1 MKSVL
6 IIEDEAVIRRVLTR
20 VLERAGFIVRTAENG
35 DDALQQLRAAEVDIV
50 ITDIIMPKMHG
61 VDAIKNIVKEFSRVR
76 IIAIS
81 GGGNFGITDYKP
93 DAITTSA
100 YLAAARKAG
109 AHALLTK
116 PFQTAE
122 VLHAINLATRDTR
135 PH

>member
-6 IIEDEAVIRRVLTR
+6 IVEDEAVIRRVLTR
-20 VLERAGFIVRTAENG
+20 VLERAGFTVRTAENG
-35 DDALQQLRAAEVDIV
+35 DEALEQLRAAEVDIV

-61 VDAIKNIVKEFSRVR
+61 VDAIKRIVKEFSRVR

-135 PH
+135 PN

>member
-6 IIEDEAVIRRVLTR
+6 IIEDEAAIRRVLAR
-20 VLERAGFIVRTAENG
+20 VLERAGFVVRTAENG
-35 DDALQQLRAAEVDIV
+35 DDALQQLRVAEVDIV

-61 VDAIKNIVKEFSRVR
+61 VDAIKKIVKEFSRVR

-93 DAITTSA
+93 DAIITSA

-116 PFQTAE
+116 PFQTAD
-122 VLHAINLATRDTR
+122 VLHAIGLATRDTR
-135 PH
+135 AY

>member
-61 VDAIKNIVKEFSRVR
+61 VDAIKKIVKEFSRVR

-122 VLHAINLATRDTR
+122 VLHAINLATSDTR

>member
-1 MKSVL
+1 VKSVL
-6 IIEDEAVIRRVLTR
+6 IIDDEAAIRRVLAR

-61 VDAIKNIVKEFSRVR
+61 VDAIKKIVKEFSRVR
-76 IIAIS
+76 IVAIS
-81 GGGNFGITDYKP
+81 GGGNFGIGDYKP
-93 DAITTSA
+93 DAITTCA

-122 VLHAINLATRDTR
+122 VLHAIHLATRDTG
-135 PH
+135 PY

>member
-1 MKSVL
+1 MKTVL

-61 VDAIKNIVKEFSRVR
+61 VDAIKKIVKEFSRVR

-135 PH
+135 AH